1 MQDRPHADIVR
12 DNLTSIQAHILQE
25 ERRHP
30 GASGDFS
37 MIISAISLAG
47 KAIAAKVRRANLE
60 DVLGA
65 FGTTNVQ
72 GEGQQKLDVI
82 ANEIIMKCLGD
93 RVSIAVLASEEDE
106 EPTIL
111 RRGSEGGKYC
121 VLFDPLDGSSNL
133 DCAIPVGTIFTIL
146 RNDPTIK
153 GSVETVCQPGRDQVA
168 AGYILYGSATVM
180 VLTTG
185 SGVDLFVLD
194 QSVGSFLLVK
204 RGVRIPRNAKT
215 YSVNE
220 AYAAQFPQGYRAF
233 LDAAKQGGY
242 SSRYIGSMVADVHRT
257 LLNGGV
263 FLYPPTTK
271 QPGGKIRMLYEANPL
286 AFIIEQAGGMA
297 YSGLKRTL
305 DLKPPQLHART
316 PVAMGSPEQVD
327 AVLASLREHGESA

>member
-1 MQDRPHADIVR
+1 MKDRPHADVVR

-47 KAIAAKVRRANLE
+47 KAIAAKVRRSNLE

-82 ANEIIMKCLGD
+82 ANEIIMRCLGD
-93 RVSIAVLASEEDE
+93 RASIAVLASEEDE

-133 DCAIPVGTIFTIL
+133 DCGVPVGTIFTIL

-153 GSVETVCQPGRDQVA
+153 GSVETVCQPGREQIA
-168 AGYILYGSATVM
+168 AGYILYGSATLM

-185 SGVDLFVLD
+185 SGVDMFVLD
-194 QSVGSFLLVK
+194 QSIGSFLLVK
-204 RGVRIPRNAKT
+204 RGVRIPRNSRT

-220 AYAAQFPQGYRAF
+220 AYAAQFPAGYRAF
-233 LDAAKQGGY
+233 LDAAKKDGY

-297 YSGLKRTL
+297 YSGLNRTL
-305 DLKPPQLHART
+305 DVRPTQLHQRT
-316 PVAMGSPEQVD
+316 PVTMGSPEQVD
-327 AVLASLREHGESA
+327 AVLNSLRKHGDGA

>member
-1 MQDRPHADIVR
+1 MQDRPHADVVR

-111 RRGSEGGKYC
+111 RRGSDGGKYC

-146 RNDPTIK
+146 RNDPSIK
-153 GSVETVCQPGRDQVA
+153 GSVETVCQPGREQVA

-185 SGVDLFVLD
+185 SGVDMFVLD
-194 QSVGSFLLVK
+194 QSVGSFLLVR
-204 RGVRIPRNAKT
+204 RGVRVPRSAKT

-220 AYAAQFPQGYRAF
+220 AYASQFPQGYRAF
-233 LDAAKQGGY
+233 LDAAKGEGY

-263 FLYPPTTK
+263 FLYPPTVK
-271 QPGGKIRMLYEANPL
+271 QPAGKIRMLYEANPL

-305 DLKPPQLHART
+305 DLKPSKLHERT

-327 AVLASLREHGESA
+327 ALLASLREHGERA